1 MLAILLGKLLGT
13 GSMEHRALV
22 RICMVPALAHC
33 GSFFWALGRHIEG
46 NPGIQPNI
54 RLAMGWGDDSS
65 VMLSCMEV
73 AMANTVKPTKEQVR
87 EDKDRR
93 QAEPRPPLTP
103 PHYTQISPAL

>member
-1 MLAILLGKLLGT
+1 
-13 GSMEHRALV
+13 MEHRALV
-22 RICMVPALAHC
+22 RICMVAALAHC
-33 GSFFWALGRHIEG
+33 GSFFWALGRHIVG

-87 EDKDRR
+87 EGKDRR
-93 QAEPRPPLTP
+93 QAEPRPPLS
-103 PHYTQISPAL
+103 QEELRRQLGWDLIEMERNEKRRRS